1 MLAAIFLLLLAGLV
15 GFLAVCLLLSIAECR
30 ELSRRA
36 QRAEDFN
43 ERLLWENAALTRR
56 LAERTRTVGRLLQTL
71 AGDGT
76 RRN

>member
-1 MLAAIFLLLLAGLV
+1 MLAAIFLILAGLV
-15 GFLAVCLLLSIAECR
+15 GFLLVCLLLAMAECR
-30 ELSRRA
+30 ELSRRT
-36 QRAEDFN
+36 QRAEDIS

-56 LAERTRTVGRLLQTL
+56 LAERTRAVGRLLQTL

>member
-1 MLAAIFLLLLAGLV
+1 MLAPAAALFLV
-15 GFLAVCLLLSIAECR
+15 GLSAFLAVCLLLSMAECR

-36 QRAEDFN
+36 QRAEDVS